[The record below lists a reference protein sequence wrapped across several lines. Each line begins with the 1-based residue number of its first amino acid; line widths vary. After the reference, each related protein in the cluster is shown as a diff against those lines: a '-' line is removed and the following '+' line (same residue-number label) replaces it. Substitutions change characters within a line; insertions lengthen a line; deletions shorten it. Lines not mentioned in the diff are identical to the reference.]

1 MLPLRTSVGI
11 YPSQK
16 KYFEEAYRT
25 GEHGWPVEGP
35 SEPIVRFL
43 KRFKKEKKTGRVL
56 DLGCG
61 EGRHAALFAGAGYHT
76 IGLDYQP
83 LALARASRLCQK
95 SRAHLYFVVGD
106 LFHLPLAQNSF
117 DVLIDY
123 GCFHHVRKRDTASY
137 FSSVISLLKPGGYF
151 LLSCFSIRFK
161 HHPKEK
167 RKRDW
172 LVHKGHYDRFF
183 KKSSFR
189 SIFGKSFHQLHIEEE
204 RQALYAF
211 FHVWMQKK

>member
-1 MLPLRTSVGI
+1 MMGI

-35 SEPIVRFL
+35 SEPVVRFL
-43 KRFKKEKKTGRVL
+43 ERFKKEKQTACVL

-61 EGRHAALFAGAGYHT
+61 EGRHAALFAGAGYQT
-76 IGLDYQP
+76 IGLDYQAQ
-83 LALARASRLCQK
+83 ALVRAGRLCK
-95 SRAHLYFVVGD
+95 KNRAHLHWVVGD

-117 DVLIDY
+117 DLLIDY

-137 FSSVISLLKPGGYF
+137 LRTILALLKPDGYF
-151 LLSCFSIRFK
+151 LLSCFSMRFK

-189 SIFGKSFHQLHIEEE
+189 SIFGKSFRQLHIEEE
-204 RQALYAF
+204 QQALYAF

>member
-1 MLPLRTSVGI
+1 MGI

-25 GEHGWPVEGP
+25 GDHGWPVEGP
-35 SEPIVRFL
+35 SEPVVRFL
-43 KRFKKEKKTGRVL
+43 KKFKKEKKTGRVL

-61 EGRHAALFAGAGYHT
+61 EGRHAALFASAGYQT
-76 IGLDYQP
+76 IGLDYQAQ
-83 LALARASRLCQK
+83 ALARASRLCQK
-95 SRAHLYFVVGD
+95 SRSRRHWIQGD
-106 LFHLPLAQNSF
+106 LFRLPLTPNSF
-117 DVLIDY
+117 DLLIDY
-123 GCFHHVRKRDTASY
+123 GCFHHVRKGDTAFY
-137 FSSVISLLKPGGYF
+137 LKTVLSLLKPGGYF

-161 HHPKEK
+161 HHPNEK

-183 KKSSFR
+183 KKGSFR
-189 SIFGKSFHQLHIEEE
+189 SIFGKSFRQLHIEEE
-204 RQALYAF
+204 QQALYAF

>member
-1 MLPLRTSVGI
+1 MSI

-35 SEPIVRFL
+35 SEPIVRFFE
-43 KRFKKEKKTGRVL
+43 RFKKEKKTGRVL

-61 EGRHAALFAGAGYHT
+61 EGRHAALFAKAGYQT

-83 LALARASRLCQK
+83 QALTRASRLCGK
-95 SRAHLYFVVGD
+95 NRARPHFIVGD

-117 DVLIDY
+117 DLLIDY
-123 GCFHHVRKRDTASY
+123 GCFHHVRKRDTALY
-137 FSSVISLLKPGGYF
+137 LGIILSLLKPGGYL
-151 LLSCFSIRFK
+151 LLSCFSMRFK

-172 LVHKGHYDRFF
+172 LIHKGHYDRFF
-183 KKSSFR
+183 KLSSFR
-189 SIFGKSFHQLHIEEE
+189 TIFGESFRQLHIEEE
-204 RQALYAF
+204 QQSLYAF